1 MIAFN
6 KTLFLVAV
14 FASVASC
21 SSRDTLDI
29 PKPGSTVTREQAI
42 ATAYAYTQVTWTP
55 GARHVRHG
63 DDGAGIEVHTP
74 DISLNRRGFAN
85 GWWEPG
91 KTMKGM
97 PYQWGGF
104 DTPREFLSSLGKGE
118 FAGDISTKSKRV
130 LGDDGTSTRACGID
144 CSGFVSRC
152 WRLDRPYSTK
162 ELPSI
167 SRPLKSSLQLLAGD
181 ILLND
186 QHVLIFKEWSQDM
199 RSMLVY
205 EAGPYPV
212 WRVNAAEIPV
222 KKLER
227 EGYVSRRYVGIRD

>member
-1 MIAFN
+1 MQTIVPAIFSAII
-6 KTLFLVAV
+6 LAG
-14 FASVASC
+14 ASC
-21 SSRDTLDI
+21 SPQDPPDI
-29 PKPGSTVTREQAI
+29 PKPSSSVTREEVI

-55 GARHVRHG
+55 EERHVKHG
-63 DDGAGIEVHTP
+63 DDGNGITVHTP
-74 DISLNRRGFAN
+74 DVSLNRRGFAN

-104 DTPREFLSSLGKGE
+104 DTPAEFLRSLERGE
-118 FAGDISTKSKRV
+118 FAGDISTGSKRS
-130 LGDDGTSTRACGID
+130 LGDDGTSRNACGID

-152 WRLDRPYSTK
+152 WRLARPYSTK

-167 SRPLKSSLQLLAGD
+167 SRKLKSSLQLMPGD

-186 QHVLIFKEWSQDM
+186 KHVLVFKQWSPDGK
-199 RSMLVY
+199 SMLVY

-212 WRVNAAEIPV
+212 WRVNAAEIPM
-222 KKLER
+222 KKLEA
-227 EGYVSRRYVGIRD
+227 EGYWARRYVGIRD

>member
-1 MIAFN
+1 M
-6 KTLFLVAV
+6 KLFPKLQVVAV
-14 FASVASC
+14 VGLLVSCAANDPLKIPSPASM
-21 SSRDTLDI
+21 
-29 PKPGSTVTREQAI
+29 VTRAEVI
-42 ATAYAYTQVTWTP
+42 ATAYTYTQVTWTP
-55 GARHVRHG
+55 EARHMKHG
-63 DDGAGIEVHTP
+63 DDGNGISVHTP
-74 DISLNRRGFAN
+74 DLSLNRKGFAN

-91 KTMKGM
+91 KPAKGM

-104 DTPREFLSSLGKGE
+104 DTPQGFLKSLENGE
-118 FAGDISTKSKRV
+118 FAGDISTRSKRT
-130 LGDDGTSTRACGID
+130 LGDDGTSRKACGID

-167 SRPLKSSLQLLAGD
+167 SNPLKSSLQLLAGD

-186 QHVLIFKEWSQDM
+186 KHVLIFKDWSHDM
-199 RSMLVY
+199 KSMLVY

-222 KKLER
+222 KKLDT
-227 EGYVSRRYVGIRD
+227 EGYVAWRYVGIRD